1 MNNKGQAL
9 IEFVLI
15 LPVFLF
21 IVFTVY
27 DFGMIFSKQNEI
39 ENESTDIV
47 LLYKEGTSIEEL
59 RNMYNDLDLNIEE
72 DNEYKKIIIK
82 KDIKIITPGL
92 NLVFGNP
99 YEIEVMRF
107 IKDE

>member
-1 MNNKGQAL
+1 MNKKGQAL

-21 IVFTVY
+21 IVFAVY

-59 RNMYNDLDLNIEE
+59 RNMYNDLDLSIEE